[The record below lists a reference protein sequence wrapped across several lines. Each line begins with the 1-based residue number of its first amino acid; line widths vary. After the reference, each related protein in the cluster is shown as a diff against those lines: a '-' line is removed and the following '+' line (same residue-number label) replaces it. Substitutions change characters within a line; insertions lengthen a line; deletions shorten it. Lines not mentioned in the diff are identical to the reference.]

1 MCLLTVMKSD
11 LTDPINDQGGISL
24 KRIHIPLKYILR
36 FLLACLVLISL
47 TGCGKDAKI
56 ETYKANMN
64 QFFENIRIFDS
75 SINAID
81 PNSETATTE
90 LLSLLDSMN
99 TSFSQM
105 ASLEVPDSFPGVADL
120 ATQASEYMSEAVIFY
135 HQAYD
140 GEYDATLEDVARQ
153 NYERANLRL
162 QYIVSI
168 LHGDIPEEIY
178 TYEDDETEGTS
189 EDEFAE
195 DEFSEN

>member
-1 MCLLTVMKSD
+1 MK
-11 LTDPINDQGGISL
+11 TI
-24 KRIHIPLKYILR
+24 RIPFKYI
-36 FLLACLVLISL
+36 FCSLLLCFIMFSL
-47 TGCGKDAKI
+47 TGCGKDDKI
-56 ETYKANMN
+56 ENYKANMN
-64 QFFENIRIFDS
+64 HFFENILIFDS

-105 ASLEVPDSFPGVADL
+105 ASLEVPESFPGVEDL
-120 ATQASEYMSEAVIFY
+120 ATQASEYMSEAVSFY

-178 TYEDDETEGTS
+178 TYEDDQTDNPTEDEFS

-195 DEFSEN
+195 E

>member
-1 MCLLTVMKSD
+1 MKK
-11 LTDPINDQGGISL
+11 L
-24 KRIHIPLKYILR
+24 KIPFKYIFSS
-36 FLLACLVLISL
+36 FLLCFIMFSL
-47 TGCGKDAKI
+47 TGCGGKDAKI
-56 ETYKANMN
+56 ENYKANMN

-105 ASLEVPDSFPGVADL
+105 ASLEVPESFPGVEDL
-120 ATQASEYMSEAVIFY
+120 AVQASEYMSEAVSFY

-178 TYEDDETEGTS
+178 TYENDQS
-189 EDEFAE
+189 ENPTE
-195 DEFSEN
+195 DEFSEE